1 MYFIFLRSIPLN
13 SSAFSWPVIK
23 DTSFTC
29 RCEFG
34 SCRMHFPQ
42 TAALT
47 HIHETRRFSSHL
59 PWEVFYYN
67 SQPALPT
74 CVNGMSPLG
83 STVLSHKKKREDAKD
98 RVRKLACEIC
108 NKTFLRPSALKV
120 HMRTHTGEK
129 PYRCTHCPQSFS
141 QSGNLTVHMRMHTG
155 ERGSTVLS
163 HKKKREDAKDR
174 VRKLACEICNK
185 TFLRPSALK
194 VHMRTHTGEKPY
206 RCTHCPQSFSQSG
219 NLTVHMRMHT
229 GERPFTCPLCH
240 KGFSQ
245 SNSLKVH
252 IRTHTGEKPFQCQYC
267 TKSFADRYVNG
278 SWT

>member
-1 MYFIFLRSIPLN
+1 MYFIFLRRIPLN

-74 CVNGMSPLG
+74 CVNGMLPLG

-108 NKTFLRPSALKV
+108 NKTFLRPSAL
-120 HMRTHTGEK
+120 R
-129 PYRCTHCPQSFS
+129 
-141 QSGNLTVHMRMHTG
+141 
-155 ERGSTVLS
+155 
-163 HKKKREDAKDR
+163 
-174 VRKLACEICNK
+174 
-185 TFLRPSALK
+185 

-267 TKSFADRYVNG
+267 AKSFADRYVNG
-278 SWT
+278 SWTWNEI

>member
-1 MYFIFLRSIPLN
+1 
-13 SSAFSWPVIK
+13 
-23 DTSFTC
+23 
-29 RCEFG
+29 
-34 SCRMHFPQ
+34 MHFPQ

-74 CVNGMSPLG
+74 CVNGMLPLG

-108 NKTFLRPSALKV
+108 SKTFLRPSAL
-120 HMRTHTGEK
+120 R
-129 PYRCTHCPQSFS
+129 
-141 QSGNLTVHMRMHTG
+141 
-155 ERGSTVLS
+155 
-163 HKKKREDAKDR
+163 
-174 VRKLACEICNK
+174 
-185 TFLRPSALK
+185 

-267 TKSFADRYVNG
+267 AKSFADRYVNG
-278 SWT
+278 SWTWNEI